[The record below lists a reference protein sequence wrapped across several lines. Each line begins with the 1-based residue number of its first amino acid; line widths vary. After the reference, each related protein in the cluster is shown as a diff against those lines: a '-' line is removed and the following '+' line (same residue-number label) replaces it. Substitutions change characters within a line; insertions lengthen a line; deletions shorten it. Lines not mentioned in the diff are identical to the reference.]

1 MDITTMK
8 KDAEFCVASVRPRV
22 AGVLIGGRLAAAQ
35 LSLQGIAPSSAT
47 VIGGQVGGFA
57 PVRGDVSVAARMVAT
72 YKNPDVVRSRSGRPP
87 V

>member
-1 MDITTMK
+1 MDITTME

-35 LSLQGIAPSSAT
+35 LSLPGIALSCAT
-47 VIGGQVGGFA
+47 AVGGQVVSSA
-57 PVRGDVSVAARMVAT
+57 PVRGDVSVATRSFAT
-72 YKNPDVVRSRSGRPP
+72 YNTPDVVRSRSGRPP